1 MGPSPASRRRLASC
15 LMLGPPTYYWPATRS
30 PAVSLAVKSNRS
42 PQLGQNPAV
51 RPGLPPW
58 RRPTGLS
65 QRVQKRRRSGTLGSA
80 MTTAVGSADSIG
92 AISMMPAPTRLRRD
106 VPLPVCVLRL
116 VSRDTST
123 RPEVRP
129 VVAGRADG
137 AATVPDPL
145 PEPLPVPLVAGAAPL
160 GGAMPQV
167 SQYPSAMVPE
177 QPARPHAIAVMVFD
191 PLSAGWSARGT
202 GGGGR
207 ARGPP
212 HRQGGGPQPR
222 RAPAPPRRR

>member
-1 MGPSPASRRRLASC
+1 MPPWASA
-15 LMLGPPTYYWPATRS
+15 PPTSYWPATRS
-30 PAVSLAVKSNRS
+30 PACSFAVKSNRS
-42 PQLGQNPAV
+42 PQLGQKPAV

-58 RRPTGLS
+58 PRPTGLS

-80 MTTAVGSADSIG
+80 MTTDAGSADAIG
-92 AISMMPAPTRLRRD
+92 ATSTTPAPTRLRRD

-123 RPEVRP
+123 RPDVRP
-129 VVAGRADG
+129 VAAGRADG
-137 AATVPDPL
+137 DATVPGPL
-145 PEPLPVPLVAGAAPL
+145 PEPLPVPLSVPLVAGAAPL

-202 GGGGR
+202 GG
-207 ARGPP
+207 
-212 HRQGGGPQPR
+212 
-222 RAPAPPRRR
+222 